1 MRFLCI
7 PAIMVGILCGQ
18 DEADSVEV
26 HPCDSPLIQQTKGAD
41 KRPLKLR
48 QILPYIRQILPY
60 TNDVIKCRLSKR
72 GKNAAKIRDVRNK
85 NMAYKDAQQFK
96 SFSSTCAYCAT
107 VLVVVFYLSSIF

>member
-7 PAIMVGILCGQ
+7 TVIMVGFLCGQ

-41 KRPLKLR
+41 KRPLRLG
-48 QILPYIRQILPY
+48 QMLPY
-60 TNDVIKCRLSKR
+60 TIDVIKCRLSKR

-107 VLVVVFYLSSIF
+107 VMVVVFYLSSIF

>member
-1 MRFLCI
+1 MI
-7 PAIMVGILCGQ
+7 GILCGQ

-48 QILPYIRQILPY
+48 QMLPY
-60 TNDVIKCRLSKR
+60 TIDVIKCRLSKR
-72 GKNAAKIRDVRNK
+72 GKNVAKIRDVRNK
-85 NMAYKDAQQFK
+85 NMAYRDAQQFK

-107 VLVVVFYLSSIF
+107 VMVVVFYLSSIF

>member
-1 MRFLCI
+1 MCI

-48 QILPYIRQILPY
+48 QILPYTI
-60 TNDVIKCRLSKR
+60 DVIKCRLSKR

>member
-1 MRFLCI
+1 MI
-7 PAIMVGILCGQ
+7 GILCGQ

-41 KRPLKLR
+41 RRPLKLR
-48 QILPYIRQILPY
+48 QMLPY
-60 TNDVIKCRLSKR
+60 TIDVIKCRLSKR

-107 VLVVVFYLSSIF
+107 VMVVVFYLSSIF

>member
-1 MRFLCI
+1 
-7 PAIMVGILCGQ
+7 MVGILFGQ

-48 QILPYIRQILPY
+48 QMLPY
-60 TNDVIKCRLSKR
+60 TIDVIKCRLSKR
-72 GKNAAKIRDVRNK
+72 GKNVAKIRDVRNK
-85 NMAYKDAQQFK
+85 NMAYRDAQQFK

-107 VLVVVFYLSSIF
+107 VMVVVFYLSSIF

>member
-1 MRFLCI
+1 
-7 PAIMVGILCGQ
+7 MVGILCGQ

-48 QILPYIRQILPY
+48 QMLPY
-60 TNDVIKCRLSKR
+60 TIDVIKCRLSKR
-72 GKNAAKIRDVRNK
+72 GKNVAKIRDVRNK
-85 NMAYKDAQQFK
+85 NMAYRDAQQFK

>member
-1 MRFLCI
+1 MRFLFI
-7 PAIMVGILCGQ
+7 PAIMIGILCGQ

-48 QILPYIRQILPY
+48 QMLPY
-60 TNDVIKCRLSKR
+60 TIDVIKCRLSKR

-107 VLVVVFYLSSIF
+107 VMVVVFYLSSIF

>member
-1 MRFLCI
+1 
-7 PAIMVGILCGQ
+7 MVGILCGQ

-48 QILPYIRQILPY
+48 QMLPY
-60 TNDVIKCRLSKR
+60 TIDVIKCRLSKR
-72 GKNAAKIRDVRNK
+72 GKNAANIRDVRNK
-85 NMAYKDAQQFK
+85 NMAYRDAQQFK

-107 VLVVVFYLSSIF
+107 VMVVVFYLSSIF

>member
-1 MRFLCI
+1 MRFLYI
-7 PAIMVGILCGQ
+7 PVIMVGILCGQ

-41 KRPLKLR
+41 RRPLKLR
-48 QILPYIRQILPY
+48 QMLPY
-60 TNDVIKCRLSKR
+60 TIDVIKCRLSKR

-107 VLVVVFYLSSIF
+107 VMVVVFYLSSIF

>member
-1 MRFLCI
+1 
-7 PAIMVGILCGQ
+7 MVGFLCGQ

-41 KRPLKLR
+41 RRPLKLR
-48 QILPYIRQILPY
+48 QMLPY
-60 TNDVIKCRLSKR
+60 TIDVIKCRLSKR

-85 NMAYKDAQQFK
+85 NMAYRDAQQFK

-107 VLVVVFYLSSIF
+107 VMVVVFYLSSIF

>member
-1 MRFLCI
+1 
-7 PAIMVGILCGQ
+7 MVGILCGQ

-48 QILPYIRQILPY
+48 QMLPY
-60 TNDVIKCRLSKR
+60 TIDVIKCRLSKR

-107 VLVVVFYLSSIF
+107 VMVVIFYLSSIF

>member
-1 MRFLCI
+1 
-7 PAIMVGILCGQ
+7 MVGILCGQ

-26 HPCDSPLIQQTKGAD
+26 HPCDSPYFQQTKGAD

-48 QILPYIRQILPY
+48 HMLPY
-60 TNDVIKCRLSKR
+60 TIDVIKCRLSKR

-107 VLVVVFYLSSIF
+107 VMVVVFYLSSIF

>member
-1 MRFLCI
+1 MRFLYI
-7 PAIMVGILCGQ
+7 TAIMVGVLCGQ

-48 QILPYIRQILPY
+48 QMLPY
-60 TNDVIKCRLSKR
+60 TIDVIKCRLSKR

-107 VLVVVFYLSSIF
+107 VMVVVFYLSSIF

>member
-1 MRFLCI
+1 
-7 PAIMVGILCGQ
+7 MVGILCGQ

-48 QILPYIRQILPY
+48 QMLPY
-60 TNDVIKCRLSKR
+60 TIDVIKCRLSKR
-72 GKNAAKIRDVRNK
+72 GKNVAKIRDVRNK

-107 VLVVVFYLSSIF
+107 VMVVVFYLSSIF